1 MLIQLQLHRTVLK
14 GGGPN
19 GVESYMMHIALSTR
33 LLAPNRGQEG
43 RACLSKRKPHI
54 SLYPGVC
61 CFVECW
67 LSVSASSEPKPPTAS
82 QRRSRVDCAS
92 AASAERGGAAT
103 ADCSPSPGK
112 LKPVVKT
119 STSSR
124 RRSRVDPAPT
134 ERLGDE
140 GPLWRSLLIST
151 VHVVDHISTSS
162 RMRLAPRG
170 RYRGGW

>member
-1 MLIQLQLHRTVLK
+1 
-14 GGGPN
+14 
-19 GVESYMMHIALSTR
+19 MMHIAMSTR

-43 RACLSKRKPHI
+43 RACLSKRRPHI

-92 AASAERGGAAT
+92 AASSERGGAAT
-103 ADCSPSPGK
+103 ADCSPAPGK

-124 RRSRVDPAPT
+124 RRGAAMAEPPHLHGP
-134 ERLGDE
+134 RLRPHLGIIENTPGAE
-140 GPLWRSLLIST
+140 GPLSRRFGDWGLWLCGRANPLMRERAGLLMLRISPIYHT
-151 VHVVDHISTSS
+151 CP
-162 RMRLAPRG
+162 AF
-170 RYRGGW
+170 

>member
-1 MLIQLQLHRTVLK
+1 
-14 GGGPN
+14 
-19 GVESYMMHIALSTR
+19 MMHIAMSTR

-43 RACLSKRKPHI
+43 RACLSKRRPHI

-124 RRSRVDPAPT
+124 RRGAAMAEPPHLHGPRLRPHLGIIENTPGAEGQLSRRLVIGGCGCVGGPTPLMRERAGLLMLRISPIYHTCPAF
-134 ERLGDE
+134 
-140 GPLWRSLLIST
+140 
-151 VHVVDHISTSS
+151 
-162 RMRLAPRG
+162 
-170 RYRGGW
+170 